1 MGLAEFLQ
9 ALFEHGKVR
18 VGAPGDAISGGEWA
32 YVDAVWA
39 ERHAA
44 EVAEFPG
51 PIPPLSPPAARW
63 AAEQFHRAC
72 QFAVYRDAGADKIA
86 AALAALCPA
95 APAAS
100 RHVSVDLTFR
110 FLPDLY
116 RLAHAASPDDPLC
129 ERLGN
134 WAADWPLSSVGIA
147 NVNPRNIDDVLDHA
161 GPRTLYVDR
170 IIARRDRSRV
180 SEPRVRQAVLAA
192 IGSYRE
198 LAADLAGALAN
209 GEEPNA

>member
-18 VGAPGDAISGGEWA
+18 VGAPGDETPAGEWEN
-32 YVDAVWA
+32 VDALLA

-44 EVAEFPG
+44 ESAEFPG
-51 PIPPLSPPAARW
+51 AIPALAPAAARW
-63 AAEQFHRAC
+63 AAEHFYRAC
-72 QFAVYRDAGADKIA
+72 QFSVHRDAGAEKIA
-86 AALAALCPA
+86 AALAAPCPPA
-95 APAAS
+95 SAAS
-100 RHVSVDLTFR
+100 RHISVDLTFR

-129 ERLGN
+129 KRLGN
-134 WAADWPLSSVGIA
+134 WAAEWPLSSTGMA
-147 NVNPRNIDDVLDHA
+147 DVNPPHIDDVLEHA
-161 GPRTLYVDR
+161 GLRTLYVDR
-170 IIARRDRSRV
+170 IIARRDRSRL

-198 LAADLAGALAN
+198 LAADLAGAITDGKERN
-209 GEEPNA
+209 E